1 MITQHGWKVLAI
13 ALLGGIAALAI
24 DRTLLRAGAAGATD
38 NNGDMIAVT
47 GDYGNGTSV
56 LYVIDTKAKHLAVY
70 RSVNGNTVELVG
82 ARRIEHDLRLWEFN
96 DRSSD
101 SHRVLNLEKQ
111 YDDYQRRATGKDP
124 YRPSGAPT
132 SAPSTAESRPA
143 PGGREKN

>member
-82 ARRIEHDLRLWEFN
+82 Y
-96 DRSSD
+96 DRSHETVGFSD
-101 SHRVLNLEKQ
+101 FLF
-111 YDDYQRRATGKDP
+111 GGP
-124 YRPSGAPT
+124 M
-132 SAPSTAESRPA
+132 SRISSIF
-143 PGGREKN
+143 G